1 MQPRSTSQSLWLLL
15 SLVLLPICSA
25 IAQDALFLEDFEWG
39 DTGEWSQVQP
49 PRCDRIDP
57 FDRDLAPSSEIHVAT
72 SGNDSTG
79 DGSFDFPYATIQRA
93 VQDAVPGTSIR
104 VRSGNYSG
112 GIYLS
117 DLTGTETAPIWIGGA
132 PGETRPII
140 SGSSEGIHLT
150 RAKYV
155 VLHDLEVTGASA
167 NGINSDDGGDYDDP
181 LAAHHLSF
189 RNLDIHDIGSGGN
202 QDCLKL
208 SGIHDY
214 WVLDSTF
221 ENCGGGTSGSGIDH
235 VGCHRG
241 LIARN
246 AFRHLSANAVQ
257 SKGGSEDIEI
267 RWNRFF
273 EAGLRSLNLGGST
286 GFEYFRPPLSAAL
299 PNAEARNIR
308 LVANLIEGSEAA
320 AAYVGCTGCVVAHN
334 TIINPHNWILR
345 ILQETTTSPPFTF
358 EACSDGIFVNNLV
371 YFERADL
378 STYLNIGP
386 NTAPDTFTFAN
397 NLWYAWD
404 NPGQSAPNLPTPE
417 SNGLY
422 GLDPGLDNRYRIAPN
437 SPASG
442 AGQATAWS
450 WGDLSGTCY
459 ANTPS
464 IGAFE

>member
-1 MQPRSTSQSLWLLL
+1 MQSRSISFPLWLSL
-15 SLVLLPICSA
+15 SIVLLPAGSA
-25 IAQDALFLEDFEWG
+25 IARDEVFLEDFEWG
-39 DTGEWSQVQP
+39 DTGEWSEVQP

-57 FDRDLAPSSEIHVAT
+57 FDRGLAPSSEIHVAT
-72 SGNDSTG
+72 TGSNNTG
-79 DGSFDFPYATIQRA
+79 DGSVAFPYATIQRA
-93 VQDAVPGTSIR
+93 AQDAVPGTAIR
-104 VRSGNYSG
+104 VHSGTYSG

-132 PGETRPII
+132 PGETRAII
-140 SGSSEGIHLT
+140 LGNSEGIHLT

-167 NGINSDDGGDYDDP
+167 NGVNSDDGGDYDDP

-189 RNLDIHDIGSGGN
+189 RNLDIHEIGSGGN

-214 WVLDSTF
+214 WVLDSAF
-221 ENCGGGTSGSGIDH
+221 ENCGGGTSGSGVDH

-241 LIARN
+241 LLARN
-246 AFRHLSANAVQ
+246 AFRHLSANAIQ

-286 GFEYFRPPLSAAL
+286 GFEYFRPALSAAL

-345 ILQETTTSPPFTF
+345 ILQETTSSPPFTF
-358 EACSDGIFVNNLV
+358 EACSDGVFVNNLI

-386 NTAPDTFTFAN
+386 NTASNTFIFAN

-404 NPGQSAPNLPTPE
+404 NPGQSTPNLPTPE

-422 GLDPGLDNRYRIAPN
+422 GLDPALDNQYRIAPT

-442 AGQATAWS
+442 AGQPTAWS